1 MTGGGA
7 EPWPDS
13 VATPRL
19 LLRAFRHEDVPDFV
33 PLVGD
38 WEVARWLARVPHPYT
53 VADGHDWVELAARNH
68 ADRAALAFLAVRTA
82 DGVPVGSV
90 GLQLDRLQ
98 PDLDRPDSAEI
109 GYWVGTPYHRAG
121 YGLEMVTAML
131 EVGFGPLGLSRIWA
145 ATDPDNLPSQALLRK
160 AGLRQR
166 GERRQD
172 FPARGRSMSAPCFEI
187 TAAEWPA
194 RREGS
199 A

>member
-1 MTGGGA
+1 MAGGGA

-19 LLRAFRHEDVPDFV
+19 FLRPYRHEDVPDFV
-33 PLVGD
+33 PLIGD

-53 VADGHDWVELAARNH
+53 AADGHEWVELAARNL
-68 ADRAALAFLAVRTA
+68 AERTAFALLAVRTA
-82 DGVPVGSV
+82 DGAPIGGVGV
-90 GLQLDRLQ
+90 QMDQDG
-98 PDLDRPDSAEI
+98 PDGGEI

-131 EVGFGPLGLSRIWA
+131 DAGFGPLGLSRIWA
-145 ATDPDNLPSQALLRK
+145 VADPDNLPSQALLCK

-166 GERRQD
+166 GERRYE
-172 FPARGRSMSAPCFEI
+172 FAARGRSVPAPYFEI
-187 TAAEWPA
+187 TAAEWLA